1 MWVRIMPYKL
11 FLASLPS
18 WLAALILTFPVLFFS
33 HLFLRYFSRIMLN
46 DIPVLLGLKTGVVED
61 IILHYV
67 VWNLGSRIGM
77 GVAKFIAVF
86 IGLLLVIIPYLFLLT
101 YVLLAYNV
109 GALHAS
115 ITER

>member
-1 MWVRIMPYKL
+1 
-11 FLASLPS
+11 
-18 WLAALILTFPVLFFS
+18 
-33 HLFLRYFSRIMLN
+33 
-46 DIPVLLGLKTGVVED
+46 
-61 IILHYV
+61 
-67 VWNLGSRIGM
+67 M